1 MAESVRCPASGPWR
15 LLAARWTWGF
25 STSAEAC
32 EVDVEV
38 QYLRGSLVLREGGE
52 GSSPPRKLRAVKWN
66 CRPDITLARVK
77 EEIKFV
83 RV

>member
-1 MAESVRCPASGPWR
+1 MRNDRGSEVSRVGPVEASR
-15 LLAARWTWGF
+15 
-25 STSAEAC
+25 C

-38 QYLRGSLVLREGGE
+38 QYLRGSLVLRGGGE

-77 EEIKFV
+77 EEMKFV